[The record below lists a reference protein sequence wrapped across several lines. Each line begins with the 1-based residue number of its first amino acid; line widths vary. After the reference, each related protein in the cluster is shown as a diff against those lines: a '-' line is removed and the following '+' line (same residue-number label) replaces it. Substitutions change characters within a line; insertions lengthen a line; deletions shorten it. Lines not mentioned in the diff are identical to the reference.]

1 MGFFSFLGTKKQES
15 ASEAPGFTSR
25 SEEESRAHRNRS
37 TRSKKQP
44 DGSSQT
50 SSDSALPEKKRARRR
65 LIGAIALVLAAII
78 GLPMLLDSEH
88 KSVPDDIAIEIPSTD
103 TPLAPVAPVAAVTPA
118 APVAPVMPTPSAGA
132 SSSGPVSAVA
142 GLSQQEEIINP
153 IPTIAPAPVP
163 STVVVQPSVQARPAP
178 KSESRFVPEPA
189 LKPEPKPEPKPA
201 PRPEPKPV
209 VKADEAARARAILE
223 GRTYIAA
230 AEKTSTKFTLQIA
243 ALATQ
248 DKVDELQNKLKDAG
262 IKSYTQKIATQSGS
276 RIRVRVGPFASKEE
290 AEKMRAKL
298 AKLGFGGTLV
308 PVS

>member
-163 STVVVQPSVQARPAP
+163 STAVVQPSVQARPAP
-178 KSESRFVPEPA
+178 KSEPRFVPEPA
-189 LKPEPKPEPKPA
+189 LKPEPK
-201 PRPEPKPV
+201 PEPKPV

-230 AEKTSTKFTLQIA
+230 AEKTSTKFALQIA

>member
-44 DGSSQT
+44 DGAT
-50 SSDSALPEKKRARRR
+50 HASSDTALPEKKRARRR
-65 LIGAIALVLAAII
+65 LVGAIALVLAAII
-78 GLPMLLDSEH
+78 GLPMLLDSEQ
-88 KSVPDDIAIEIPSTD
+88 KSVPDDIAIEIPSPD
-103 TPLAPVAPVAAVTPA
+103 IPA
-118 APVAPVMPTPSAGA
+118 APIAPVVPAAPTGA
-132 SSSGPVSAVA
+132 SSSGSVSAAA
-142 GLSQQEEIINP
+142 GLSQQEEIIDP
-153 IPTIAPAPVP
+153 EPAPAIAPAPVVAAAP
-163 STVVVQPSVQARPAP
+163 QPTVEIRPAP
-178 KSESRFVPEPA
+178 KPEPRHEP
-189 LKPEPKPEPKPA
+189 KPEFKPEPRPEPKPEPRQA
-201 PRPEPKPV
+201 A
-209 VKADEAARARAILE
+209 KADEAARARAILE
-223 GRTYIAA
+223 GRTDTVA

-248 DKVDELQNKLKDAG
+248 EKVNELQGRLKDAG
-262 IKSYTQKIATQSGS
+262 IKSYTQKIATGSGS

-298 AKLGFGGTLV
+298 VKLGFGGTLV